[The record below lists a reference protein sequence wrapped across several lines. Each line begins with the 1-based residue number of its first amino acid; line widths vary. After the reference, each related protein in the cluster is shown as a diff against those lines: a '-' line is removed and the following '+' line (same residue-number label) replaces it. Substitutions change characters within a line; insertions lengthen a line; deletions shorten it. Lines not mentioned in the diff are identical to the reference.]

1 MANQLT
7 EEQLS
12 EYKDAFSLFDKNG
25 DDTIPAKQLGTVL
38 RALGHNPTDAE
49 VQDMIQQDDDIINFN
64 RFKQIMANKMKDDD
78 NEDELREAFRA
89 FDRDGQGLISAVELK
104 HVMTSL
110 GEKLKDEEVD
120 ELFSEAGIESDGE
133 INYEE
138 FITMMMSQQ

>member
-1 MANQLT
+1 MFN
-7 EEQLS
+7 
-12 EYKDAFSLFDKNG
+12 LFRKEKP
-25 DDTIPAKQLGTVL
+25 TIDSILI
-38 RALGHNPTDAE
+38 PTFDW
-49 VQDMIQQDDDIINFN
+49 
-64 RFKQIMANKMKDDD
+64 NKMKDDD

>member
-1 MANQLT
+1 M
-7 EEQLS
+7 
-12 EYKDAFSLFDKNG
+12 
-25 DDTIPAKQLGTVL
+25 